1 MYLII
6 NKYLQILKSIRI
18 KLTALTV
25 LIFASLNYCHTTFA
39 QTPQTYISFEKDTL
53 NLYAYTGDKTML
65 LSHKNDHDS
74 KVMQKWLAS
83 MDGAYEYYSQCT
95 GREPNFFTGF
105 TYVNDRST
113 IARVDKTCGA
123 ACGYIGWTGI
133 EIMNTFFD
141 RFYDDLEKRGEYGQ
155 EPFYEFGRNF
165 WFYSDQLEYAESDP
179 IVTGYAVF
187 MRFMAM
193 DYLQLKGANFWSW
206 TFDEFRSEVKG
217 LLKTYLADSSY
228 TWENTLAKGQGLRNT
243 QLGATDLFASFCFY
257 MYDNHGG
264 HQWVKAVWKEAST
277 LPKKNSTQDAVDNFI
292 IASSRAAKQN
302 LIPLFSEWRWP
313 ISQRV
318 KDELSSLPVSVNEQS
333 TDGYPFPNPAHSN
346 GYITLPDQLLDR
358 VTVFNSIG
366 KIHVMDRISDHTYSL
381 KHLPVGTYYLM
392 HDKMEHEMIPIIVR

>member
-1 MYLII
+1 MIKTLLNLNFIALI
-6 NKYLQILKSIRI
+6 
-18 KLTALTV
+18 
-25 LIFASLNYCHTTFA
+25 ASFELMLA
-39 QTPQTYISFEKDTL
+39 QSPQTYISFEQDTM
-53 NLYAYTGDKTML
+53 NLFAYEGAKTMI
-65 LSHKNDHDS
+65 LSNTPNRDS
-74 KVMQKWLAS
+74 VTMQKWLAS

-141 RFYDDLEKRGEYGQ
+141 RFYDDLETRGEYGQ
-155 EPFYEFGRNF
+155 EPFYEFGRNY

-206 TFDEFRSEVKG
+206 TFNEFRSEVKE
-217 LLKTYLADSSY
+217 LLKSYLADPSY

-257 MYDNHGG
+257 MFDIHGG
-264 HQWVKAVWKEAST
+264 HEWVKAVWREAGT
-277 LPKKNSTQDAVDNFI
+277 LPKKNTTQDAVDNFI

-302 LIPLFSEWRWP
+302 LIPLFTEWRWP
-313 ISQRV
+313 ISQKVREV
-318 KDELSSLPVSVNEQS
+318 LQSLPLSVHET
-333 TDGYPFPNPAHSN
+333 TDKLYPYPNPVSRNGVITFSN
-346 GYITLPDQLLDR
+346 SAIQQCRLIDLHGKRFELQAISPCT
-358 VTVFNSIG
+358 FSIG
-366 KIHVMDRISDHTYSL
+366 NVPAGIYMVQCNNDFD
-381 KHLPVGTYYLM
+381 LP
-392 HDKMEHEMIPIIVR
+392 HSAICIQD

>member
-1 MYLII
+1 MIKTLLNLNFIALI
-6 NKYLQILKSIRI
+6 
-18 KLTALTV
+18 
-25 LIFASLNYCHTTFA
+25 ASFELMLA
-39 QTPQTYISFEKDTL
+39 QSPQTYISFEQDTM
-53 NLYAYTGDKTML
+53 NLFAYEGAKTMI
-65 LSHKNDHDS
+65 LSNTPNRDS
-74 KVMQKWLAS
+74 LTMQKWLAS

-95 GREPNFFTGF
+95 DREPNFFTGF

-155 EPFYEFGRNF
+155 EPFYEFGRNY

-206 TFDEFRSEVKG
+206 TFDEFRSEVKE
-217 LLKTYLADSSY
+217 LLKTYLADPSY

-257 MYDNHGG
+257 IFDNHGG
-264 HQWVKAVWKEAST
+264 HEWVKAVWKEAGT
-277 LPKKNSTQDAVDNFI
+277 LPKKNTTQDAVDNFI

-302 LIPLFSEWRWP
+302 LIPLFTEWRWP

-318 KDELSSLPVSVNEQS
+318 KDELTSLPVSVYEQS
-333 TDGYPFPNPAHSN
+333 TDAYPFPNPAQSN
-346 GYITLPDQLLDR
+346 GYITLPNQSIDK
-358 VTVFNSIG
+358 VTLINSTG
-366 KIHVMDRISDHTYSL
+366 KIYVINKASDHVYSL
-381 KHLPVGTYYLM
+381 KNLPVGTYYIV
-392 HDKMEHEMIPIIVR
+392 HDCIQNEMIPFIVK

>member
-1 MYLII
+1 MIKTLLNLNFIALIASFE
-6 NKYLQILKSIRI
+6 LIL
-18 KLTALTV
+18 
-25 LIFASLNYCHTTFA
+25 A
-39 QTPQTYISFEKDTL
+39 QSPQTYISFERDTL
-53 NLYAYTGDKTML
+53 NLYAYSGEKTML
-65 LSHKNDHDS
+65 LSYKSDHDS
-74 KVMQKWLAS
+74 LVMQKWLAS
-83 MDGAYEYYSQCT
+83 MDGTYEYYSQCT
-95 GREPNFFTGF
+95 GREPTYYTGF

-141 RFYDDLEKRGEYGQ
+141 RFYDDLERKGEYGQ

-165 WFYSDQLEYAESDP
+165 WFYSDALEYTENDP

-193 DYLQLKGANFWSW
+193 DYLQLKGANFRSW

-228 TWENTLAKGQGLRNT
+228 TWEHTLAKGQGLRNT

-257 MYDNHGG
+257 MFDNHGG
-264 HQWVKAVWKEAST
+264 HEWVKAVWKET
-277 LPKKNSTQDAVDNFI
+277 EKLPKKTTTQDAVDNFI

-318 KDELSSLPVSVNEQS
+318 KDELNSLPVSINEQR
-333 TDGYPFPNPAHSN
+333 TDGYPFPNPAPTN
-346 GYITLPDQLLDR
+346 GYITLPHQSLER
-358 VTVFNSIG
+358 VTLINSIG
-366 KIHVMDRISDHTYSL
+366 KMYVMDKISDHIYSL
-381 KHLPVGTYYLM
+381 KNLPAGTYYLI
-392 HDKMEHEMIPIIVR
+392 HDYNQNEMIPFIVK

>member
-1 MYLII
+1 MIKTLLNLNFIALI
-6 NKYLQILKSIRI
+6 
-18 KLTALTV
+18 
-25 LIFASLNYCHTTFA
+25 ASFELMLA
-39 QTPQTYISFEKDTL
+39 QSPQTYISFEQDTM
-53 NLYAYTGDKTML
+53 NLFAYEGAKTMI
-65 LSHKNDHDS
+65 LSNTPNRDS
-74 KVMQKWLAS
+74 VTMQKWLAS

-141 RFYDDLEKRGEYGQ
+141 RFYDDLKKRGEYGQ
-155 EPFYEFGRNF
+155 EPFYEFGRNY

-217 LLKTYLADSSY
+217 LLMTYLADPSY

-257 MYDNHGG
+257 MFDNHGG
-264 HQWVKAVWKEAST
+264 HEWVKAVWKEAGI
-277 LPKKNSTQDAVDNFI
+277 LPKKNTTQDAVDNFI

-302 LIPLFSEWRWP
+302 LIPLFTEWRWP
-313 ISQRV
+313 ISQKVREV
-318 KDELSSLPVSVNEQS
+318 LQSLPLSVHET
-333 TDGYPFPNPAHSN
+333 TDKLFPYPNPVSRNGVITFSN
-346 GYITLPDQLLDR
+346 SAIQQCRLIDLHGKRFELQVISPCT
-358 VTVFNSIG
+358 FSIG
-366 KIHVMDRISDHTYSL
+366 NVPAGIYMVQCNNDFN
-381 KHLPVGTYYLM
+381 LP
-392 HDKMEHEMIPIIVR
+392 HSAICIQD

>member
-1 MYLII
+1 MKVISLFCG
-6 NKYLQILKSIRI
+6 LFLALSISKGQEAI
-18 KLTALTV
+18 
-25 LIFASLNYCHTTFA
+25 
-39 QTPQTYISFEKDTL
+39 QYISFERDTL
-53 NLYAYTGDKTML
+53 NLYAYSGEKTIL
-65 LSHKNDHDS
+65 LSDKNDHDS
-74 KVMQKWLAS
+74 LIMQQWLAS
-83 MDGAYEYYSQCT
+83 MDGAYLYYTLCT

-165 WFYSDQLEYAESDP
+165 WFYSDQLEYTENDP

-193 DYLQLKGANFWSW
+193 DYLKLKGAKFWSW
-206 TFDEFRSEVKG
+206 TFDEFRGEVNG
-217 LLKTYLADSSY
+217 LLKTYLADPSY

-257 MYDNHGG
+257 MFDNHGG
-264 HQWVKAVWKEAST
+264 HEWVKAVWKEAGI

-302 LIPLFSEWRWP
+302 LIPLFTSWRWP

-318 KDELSSLPVSVNEQS
+318 IEELNSLPVSINE
-333 TDGYPFPNPAHSN
+333 DKIIGYPYPNPAHGN
-346 GYITLPDQLLDR
+346 GYITLPNQSIER
-358 VTVFNSIG
+358 VTIFNSAG
-366 KIHVMDRISDHTYSL
+366 KMYFIDKISDDTYSL
-381 KHLPVGTYYLM
+381 HNLPLGTYYFR
-392 HDKMEHEMIPIIVR
+392 HDTIRNDMIPFTVK

>member
-1 MYLII
+1 MIKTLLNLNFIALI
-6 NKYLQILKSIRI
+6 
-18 KLTALTV
+18 
-25 LIFASLNYCHTTFA
+25 ASFELMLA
-39 QTPQTYISFEKDTL
+39 QSPQTYISFEQDTM
-53 NLYAYTGDKTML
+53 NLFAYEGAKTMI
-65 LSHKNDHDS
+65 LSNTPNRDS
-74 KVMQKWLAS
+74 VTMQKWLAS

-155 EPFYEFGRNF
+155 EPFYEFGRNY

-217 LLKTYLADSSY
+217 LLKTYLADPSY

-243 QLGATDLFASFCFY
+243 QLGATDLFASFC
-257 MYDNHGG
+257 
-264 HQWVKAVWKEAST
+264 
-277 LPKKNSTQDAVDNFI
+277 DA
-292 IASSRAAKQN
+292 
-302 LIPLFSEWRWP
+302 
-313 ISQRV
+313 
-318 KDELSSLPVSVNEQS
+318 
-333 TDGYPFPNPAHSN
+333 YPFPNPAQSN
-346 GYITLPDQLLDR
+346 GYITLPNQSIDK
-358 VTVFNSIG
+358 VTLINSTG
-366 KIHVMDRISDHTYSL
+366 KIYVINKASDHVYSL
-381 KHLPVGTYYLM
+381 KNLPVGTYYIV
-392 HDKMEHEMIPIIVR
+392 HDCIQNEMIPFIVK